1 MLSSHALR
9 MYNQHKLAFQAT
21 NTINCTINT
30 AGTFIAVDLKGVH
43 MVLGLPWFVQWN
55 MAIHSHDWKW
65 WFHEQTNMVAYI
77 TYNVT
82 NGQIVSIPKPGQI
95 IKDINNF
102 TQYEYF
108 IDPQPIKYVE
118 EKQVRGM
125 ADQ

>member
-1 MLSSHALR
+1 
-9 MYNQHKLAFQAT
+9 
-21 NTINCTINT
+21 
-30 AGTFIAVDLKGVH
+30 
-43 MVLGLPWFVQWN
+43 
-55 MAIHSHDWKW
+55 
-65 WFHEQTNMVAYI
+65 MVAYI

-125 ADQ
+125 ADQQRDTAKTDNGGLEDFELDIKVEET